1 MAKNIHFGA
10 IIKISG
16 PLVVAAD
23 VPRVKLFDVV
33 LVGTEK
39 LMGEVIELRNNLA
52 WIQVYE
58 ETTGISIGEP
68 VVSTH
73 KPLSVTL
80 GPGLMSR
87 FYDGIQRPLEA
98 IAAQSGVYIGRGINV
113 PAVDEEKKW
122 DFIATANSGDRV
134 EPGDI
139 LGTVQETDLI
149 VHKIMVPAG
158 VYGTVE
164 KIGSVS
170 ATVRDTVAT
179 IKTKKGIESVSLVQD
194 WPIRVPRTMAK
205 RLTPTTPLLTGQRIV
220 DTFFPIL
227 KGGTAATPGP
237 FGSGKT
243 VIQQQLAKWSDAQV
257 IIYVGCGERGNEMT
271 DVLKEFPELIDPH
284 SGKPLME
291 RTILIANTS
300 NMPIAARE
308 ASIYT
313 GITLAEYYRDMGYD
327 VALMADSTS
336 RWAEALR
343 EMSGRLEEMPGE
355 EGYPAYLASRI
366 AAFYERAGVVQCKGQ
381 DKRTGS
387 ITVVGAVS
395 PPGGDLS
402 EPVSQSSLRVV
413 KVFWALD
420 GALAYARH
428 YPAINWLNSYSLY
441 AHEADAHMAQSE
453 PEFARLRV
461 QAIDILRQEAK
472 LEEIIRIVG
481 MSSLSRAERLLLHTA
496 KSLREDY
503 LQQNAYDDIDTYSS
517 IPKQVKML
525 KAILTHYETSLELLE
540 NNVEVDIEDITK
552 TALAVTIGQLKM
564 IPEEKLSTIDTLI
577 ADIPAIVRK
586 DASIVRDEA
595 DSSVNL
601 HEAITHVEK

>member
-1 MAKNIHFGA
+1 MSDTSLSGS
-10 IIKISG
+10 IIKIAG
-16 PLVVAAD
+16 PLVIAFK
-23 VPRVKLFDVV
+23 VPKIKLYDVV
-33 LVGTEK
+33 LVGHEK
-39 LMGEVIELRNNLA
+39 LMGEVIELRGSRA

-58 ETTGISIGEP
+58 ETTGLQVGEP
-68 VVSTH
+68 VITTQE
-73 KPLSVTL
+73 PLSVTL
-80 GPGLMSR
+80 GPGMMSR

-98 IAAQSGVYIGRGINV
+98 IAEKAGVYITRGVTV
-113 PAVDEEKKW
+113 PSLDETKKW
-122 DFIATANSGDRV
+122 EFTATAK
-134 EPGDI
+134 PGDVVETGDI
-139 LGTVQETDLI
+139 IGTVSETDLI
-149 VHKIMVPAG
+149 LHKIMVPTG
-158 VYGTVE
+158 VKGKILSIQTGTFTITDEVAQIE
-164 KIGSVS
+164 TVTGARSV
-170 ATVRDTVAT
+170 TM
-179 IKTKKGIESVSLVQD
+179 VQK
-194 WPIRVPRTMAK
+194 WPIRVPRPMTK
-205 RLTPTTPLLTGQRIV
+205 RISPTTPLLTGQRIV

-284 SGKPLME
+284 SGKPLMQ

-313 GITLAEYYRDMGYD
+313 GITIAEYYRDMGYD

-355 EGYPAYLASRI
+355 EGYPAYLASRV
-366 AAFYERAGVVQCKGQ
+366 AAFYERAGIGLCLGQ
-381 DKRTGS
+381 DQRQGS

-441 AHEADAHMAQSE
+441 TTEADKSMTLVDADF
-453 PEFARLRV
+453 PRLRA
-461 QAIDILRQEAK
+461 QALDILRQEAK

-481 MSSLSRAERLLLHTA
+481 MSSLSQAERLLLHTA

-503 LQQNAYDDIDTYSS
+503 LQQNAYDDVDTYSS
-517 IPKQVKML
+517 LEKQVKML
-525 KAILTHYETSLELLE
+525 QAILTFYTVAMDVLA
-540 NNVEVDIEDITK
+540 NQPDTDIED
-552 TALAVTIGQLKM
+552 VTRTPLTSQIAQLKNV
-564 IPEEKLSTIDTLI
+564 PESSLGEIDELI
-577 ADIPAIVRK
+577 ASIEKTVKKEAVIVK
-586 DASIVRDEA
+586 DPQESV
-595 DSSVNL
+595 VNL
-601 HEAITHVEK
+601 HESITHVEK

>member
-1 MAKNIHFGA
+1 MKEAHAGT
-10 IIKISG
+10 IIKIAG
-16 PLVVAAD
+16 PLVIALD
-23 VPRVKLFDVV
+23 VPGVKLFDVV
-33 LVGTEK
+33 KVGNESLT
-39 LMGEVIELRNNLA
+39 GEVIELRKNKA

-58 ETTGISIGEP
+58 ETTGISVGEP
-68 VVSTH
+68 VESTH
-73 KPLSVTL
+73 EPLSVTL
-80 GPGLMSR
+80 GPGMMSR

-98 IAAQSGVYIGRGINV
+98 IAEQAGVYITRGINV
-113 PAVDEEKKW
+113 PAIDETKVWEFQATKKK
-122 DFIATANSGDRV
+122 GDEV

-139 LGTVQETDLI
+139 LGTVAETDLI
-149 VHKIMVPAG
+149 EHRIMVPHG
-158 VYGTVE
+158 IRGTIMAI
-164 KIGSVS
+164 KTTK
-170 ATVRDTVAT
+170 ATVKDTIAT
-179 IKTKKGIESVSLVQD
+179 ITTGRGNVPVTMVQL
-194 WPIRVPRTMAK
+194 WPIRVPRPMAK
-205 RLTPTTPLLTGQRIV
+205 RLAPKKPLITGQRIV

-271 DVLKEFPELIDPH
+271 DVLKEFPELTDPH
-284 SGKPLME
+284 SGKPLMQ

-355 EGYPAYLASRI
+355 EGYPAYLASRV
-366 AAFYERAGVVQCKGQ
+366 AAFYERAGIVRATGKENRQ
-381 DKRTGS
+381 GS

-420 GALAYARH
+420 GSLAYARH
-428 YPAINWLNSYSLY
+428 YPAINWLNSYTLY
-441 AHEADAHMAQSE
+441 GPEADASMVDVD
-453 PEFARLRV
+453 PEFPHLRQV
-461 QAIDILRQEAK
+461 AMDILRQEAK

-481 MSSLSRAERLLLHTA
+481 MSSLSKAERLLLHTA
-496 KSLREDY
+496 KSLREDF
-503 LQQNAYDDIDTYSS
+503 LQQNAYDEIDTYTSLD
-517 IPKQVKML
+517 KQVRMI
-525 KAILTHYETSLELLE
+525 KAILTFHEAALNVISELPDTDL
-540 NNVEVDIEDITK
+540 EDITK
-552 TALAVTIGQLKM
+552 TALVTDIARMKN
-564 IPEEKLSTIDTLI
+564 IPETELATLDSLI
-577 ADIPAIVRK
+577 AKIPDRVRK
-586 DASIVRDEA
+586 DATTIQDEA
-595 DSSVNL
+595 DSKINL